1 MQEVILFLFLQS
13 MDVYTNGHPERAF
26 FPKVPNFWAWAD
38 KLGKKCR
45 GILCKPQCPS
55 WHLILYWLYIIWKI
69 AFTCPSLVEI
79 KSNLMSLK
87 PWEQHNCPRDILK
100 FHILSLSPTKIFTW
114 WYFALHLGHSARL
127 KQCILYWF
135 TFDEIPSPG
144 TTLSNTMSNKTDQV

>member
-1 MQEVILFLFLQS
+1 MFGFCLGLEVAKMQSTLRMGLIKAPVVQVIISIGKHKCKKLSCFCSYNQWMFTQTDTPREL
-13 MDVYTNGHPERAF
+13 F

-45 GILCKPQCPS
+45 DILCKPQCPS
-55 WHLILYWLYIIWKI
+55 WHLILYWLYIIWRI

-100 FHILSLSPTKIFTW
+100 FHILSLSPTKIFT
-114 WYFALHLGHSARL
+114 
-127 KQCILYWF
+127 
-135 TFDEIPSPG
+135 
-144 TTLSNTMSNKTDQV
+144 